1 MGTGEGGVQG
11 VGMLQVRG
19 RQVNFV
25 LFFPLGAGVAF
36 RGGGLKNWPAGQ
48 VPAWTRRLS
57 GRDPGEGHCVCCRE
71 SRSWYKC
78 QPLGS
83 QVSYSPGAGVE
94 DPR

>member
-1 MGTGEGGVQG
+1 
-11 VGMLQVRG
+11 MLQVRG